1 LQARQVGL
9 DQEMLKAEAQI
20 ELIKDVILREKAF

>member
-1 LQARQVGL
+1 LQARQMRL